1 MDPACQ
7 ACEINKVPKRNCEMN
22 VGIAGL
28 KHTKKC
34 RHSQATIPRRPALQV
49 FSFSDSRERRLLYS
63 RPLAGGRRRRGPE
76 AAIDAVEHE
85 PPAQISPRPRLL
97 AYLRAAA
104 LCPVPGL
111 LSSRKDLRAHAPFAE
126 PRPATTSRR
135 LGSPPFVFPP
145 PRPATAQL
153 TSPTRPHVRRPPP
166 RRRSHV
172 LTA

>member
-1 MDPACQ
+1 MIRPQ
-7 ACEINKVPKRNCEMN
+7 
-22 VGIAGL
+22 IA
-28 KHTKKC
+28 
-34 RHSQATIPRRPALQV
+34 RRPALQV
-49 FSFSDSRERRLLYS
+49 FLFRTAENGDCFIRTPSS
-63 RPLAGGRRRRGPE
+63 PAGRRRRAPE
-76 AAIDAVEHE
+76 AAIDASEHE
-85 PPAQISPRPRLL
+85 PQAQISPRPRLL